1 MDFFS
6 AMDISASGLS
16 LQRAQMNVVSMNL
29 ANASTTRTGEGGPY
43 RKRHL
48 VFGAVPYRKGFDE
61 FLSASLNLNEPRLL
75 EARVV
80 GVVESNLGL
89 RKVYDPS
96 HPDADTSGNVLLP
109 NVNVMEEMVKMM
121 TATRSYESNV
131 AAVNATKGMALR
143 ALDMGSR

>member
-6 AMDISASGLS
+6 AMDISASGLM

-29 ANASTTRTGEGGPY
+29 ANASTTRTPEGGPY

-48 VFGAVPYRKGFDE
+48 VYGAVPYRKSFDE
-61 FLSASLNLNEPRLL
+61 FLAASTGQPQLQ

-80 GVVESNLGL
+80 GVVASNLGL
-89 RKVYDPS
+89 RQVHDPS
-96 HPDADTSGNVLLP
+96 HPDADASGNVTLP

-121 TATRSYESNV
+121 TATRSYEANV
-131 AAVNATKGMALR
+131 AAINATKNMAMR
-143 ALDMGSR
+143 ALDIGSR